1 MRRQRRIALW
11 CMTAGVLVLSVI
23 SVIWILNPIQS
34 GDKLMR
40 SGIDHQT
47 EDLRESVK
55 LLLSSYTDLTG
66 VITAAFGAVAFLVTY
81 QQKQQIAIH
90 QAASTF
96 LMMGLVFMTGAL
108 ILTLLGR
115 ESLLTMISRD
125 AIEMTARPLLYGRWA
140 TYILLVGA
148 TVLISVYAVQLNSGR
163 QTHNK
168 RPEVDANE

>member
-11 CMTAGVLVLSVI
+11 CLTAGVVVLSVI
-23 SVIWILNPIQS
+23 SVFWILNPIQS
-34 GDKLMR
+34 GDKLQR
-40 SGIDHQT
+40 NDDHQT

-81 QQKQQIAIH
+81 QQKERIAVH
-90 QAASTF
+90 RAASTF

-125 AIEMTARPLLYGRWA
+125 AIEMTAHPLLYGRWA

-148 TVLISVYAVQLNSGR
+148 TVLIGVYAVQLASGR
-163 QTHNK
+163 ATQNL
-168 RPEVDANE
+168 RAEVDANE